1 MSLSSSNSLSLCPS
15 ASTSHSKTP
24 TKPKNRHGGEQSK
37 TAAKCATS
45 RRFFLC
51 AWRAGNALTVQCANQ
66 AAPRPRQGE
75 SRKDFGGRKRG
86 RTSDLSLVRAAL
98 SQLSYPPAP
107 GILRGSAAG
116 VNRNPSDV
124 PENVPASRRATSRR
138 SPGLTTPLPRGH
150 SARVR
155 PPLVRDP
162 GGAGV

>member
-51 AWRAGNALTVQCANQ
+51 ASRAGNALTVQCANQ

-75 SRKDFGGRKRG
+75 SRIDWW
-86 RTSDLSLVRAAL
+86 AEEEC
-98 SQLSYPPAP
+98 YPPAP
-107 GILRGSAAG
+107 GILRGSGTG
-116 VNRNPSDV
+116 VNRKAADV
-124 PENVPASRRATSRR
+124 PENVPASRRPASDRRRR
-138 SPGLTTPLPRGH
+138 SGLRSES
-150 SARVR
+150 SAHIVAA
-155 PPLVRDP
+155 
-162 GGAGV
+162 GGAGAGEGQPIRHDHEA